1 MTERSRK
8 RIFAVAGTVFFGLFS
23 YAAMDLPTWGDYRGP
38 YGDAISR
45 LAVYE
50 RHATDAVNSIN
61 YDYRGFDTLGEEFIL
76 FSAVVGVMMLLRRE
90 REAPDGQPPA
100 GQPSNGQLAGG
111 PRGKLQDQPT
121 LGIAVRVFNVPAV
134 VLTVIF
140 GFYIGLHGQ
149 LTPGGGFQAGVI
161 LASALFLIYLAEN
174 TDAFQRLTSHVAVE
188 TIEAIGAGAY
198 ALIGLA
204 PLCLGL
210 PLLTNILPLG
220 TTGDVFSSGNIA
232 LISATVGVEVTA
244 AFLLVMYTYLQEII
258 TGESPEN

>member
-8 RIFAVAGTVFFGLFS
+8 RMFMISGTVFFGLFS
-23 YAAMDLPTWGDYRGP
+23 YAAWNMPSWGDYRGP
-38 YGDAISR
+38 YGDMISR

-50 RHATDAVNSIN
+50 RHTTDTVNAIN

-76 FSAVVGVMMLLRRE
+76 FTAVVGVMMLLRRE
-90 REAPDGQPPA
+90 EGTRTRPVAATGA
-100 GQPSNGQLAGG
+100 L
-111 PRGKLQDQPT
+111 RDQPK
-121 LGIAVRVFNVPAV
+121 LGVAVRAANLPAMI
-134 VLTVIF
+134 LTIIF

-174 TDAFQRLTSHVAVE
+174 TDAFQRLTSHTAVE
-188 TIEAIGAGAY
+188 VIEAIGAGAY

-204 PLCLGL
+204 PLCFGL
-210 PLLTNILPLG
+210 PLLTNALPLG
-220 TTGDVFSSGNIA
+220 KTGDVFSSGNVA

-258 TGESPEN
+258 TGEIPEE